1 MLSAGDVTSRDKS
14 RGRCAPTTQ
23 PPGVCAVA
31 DDGVSGCGKA
41 TPGAWRRRA
50 ESGGEPRDHDDDV
63 TTTTSGSYS
72 VDAARE
78 LCSEIDDMFFAPG
91 STNV

>member
-1 MLSAGDVTSRDKS
+1 MLSAGDVTSRDQS
-14 RGRCAPTTQ
+14 RGSCAPR
-23 PPGVCAVA
+23 GVCAVA
-31 DDGVSGCGKA
+31 DDVGVSGSGKA
-41 TPGAWRRRA
+41 TPGAWRRPA
-50 ESGGEPRDHDDDV
+50 SSGGEPRDHDDDV